1 MFAKLSALVAG
12 GPALNFNVDPHQYD
26 TAWGCWTHHSGT
38 SKEDGS
44 AVSVFKIA
52 AVDPNDVKLVAA
64 RNGVKRLKMVSC
76 EYINPSQ
83 ASALFAVL
91 LLKLSSTE

>member
-64 RNGVKRLKMVSC
+64 RNGVRRLKMVSVA
-76 EYINPSQ
+76 EFRQ
-83 ASALFAVL
+83 L
-91 LLKLSSTE
+91 

>member
-26 TAWGCWTHHSGT
+26 TAWGCWTHHNGT

-64 RNGVKRLKMVSC
+64 RNGVKRLKMVSS
-76 EYINPSQ
+76 NVSFVR
-83 ASALFAVL
+83 AGALSAEL
-91 LLKLSSTE
+91 LLSSAE